1 MQLDKMTKKHYD
13 YLKRQFDMD
22 AETFNAICEENGA
35 RLDSLLDELTW
46 KECDAAYELEEE
58 GEYSEDSICAIELI
72 DIICGPYDP
81 DVINAPD
88 RETGIDE

>member
-1 MQLDKMTKKHYD
+1 MQLDQVTKKHYD

-22 AETFNAICEENGA
+22 AETFNVICDENGT

-46 KECDAAYELEEE
+46 KECDASDEFEEK
-58 GEYSEDSICAIELI
+58 GEYSEDSICAIELV

-81 DVINAPD
+81 DVINALD
-88 RETGIDE
+88 REMEIDE